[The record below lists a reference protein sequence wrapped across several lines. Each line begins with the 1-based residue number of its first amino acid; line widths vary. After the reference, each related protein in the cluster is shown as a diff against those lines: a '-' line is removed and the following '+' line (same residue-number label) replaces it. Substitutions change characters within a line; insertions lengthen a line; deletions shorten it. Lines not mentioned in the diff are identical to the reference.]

1 MLLTLGRQD
10 TPNREP
16 APPIEAARRIDDSRA
31 VRAQAVRARAAVH
44 RRRPPVPVRAT
55 IAEAAIEIEASEN

>member
-16 APPIEAARRIDDSRA
+16 VPPIVAARRIDIRA
-31 VRAQAVRARAAVH
+31 VRVQAVRVRAAAH
-44 RRRPPVPVRAT
+44 RRRPPAPVRAT
-55 IAEAAIEIEASEN
+55 SVEAAIEIDASEN

>member
-10 TPNREP
+10 TPNR
-16 APPIEAARRIDDSRA
+16 APVPPTAVARRIDIRAARAQVVRDRA
-31 VRAQAVRARAAVH
+31 VAH

-55 IAEAAIEIEASEN
+55 IVESAIVIAASEN

>member
-10 TPNREP
+10 TPNRAP
-16 APPIEAARRIDDSRA
+16 VPPIAAERRIDIRA
-31 VRAQAVRARAAVH
+31 VRVQAVRVRAAVH

-55 IAEAAIEIEASEN
+55 IIEAAIEIAASEN